1 MSDIYTFIGHRVR
14 EERLSRGL
22 SIERLAELAEL
33 TPSFLG
39 SIERGERKLSVLSL
53 DKLSKALKTHPT
65 VLMSAQGKK
74 TSPAWERKILFLIQ
88 SQPDKIKESMFRTLD
103 CLAKTLQS
111 SK

>member
-1 MSDIYTFIGHRVR
+1 MSDIYTFIGRRVR
-14 EERLSRGL
+14 EERQSREL

-53 DKLSKALKTHPT
+53 DKLSKALQIQPNE
-65 VLMSAQGKK
+65 LMIAPNKKSAP
-74 TSPAWERKILFLIQ
+74 SWERKIMFLIN
-88 SQPDKIKESMFRTLD
+88 SQTESVKELMFKTLN
-103 CLAKTLQS
+103 CLAKNMPV

>member
-14 EERLSRGL
+14 EERQLRGL
-22 SIERLAELAEL
+22 SIERLAELADL

-53 DKLSKALKTHPT
+53 DKLSKALQTQSD
-65 VLMSAQGKK
+65 VLMNAQNKRPA
-74 TSPAWERKILFLIQ
+74 PAWERKILFLIN
-88 SQPDKIKESMFRTLD
+88 SQPERAKELMFKTLN
-103 CLAKTLQS
+103 CLAKSIQL